1 MQEDR
6 FGLTEREAEVVR
18 CREEKMTF
26 REIGARFGISANRAS
41 QVFQDARRKLRQGER
56 YRLALERNQQCV
68 ETNFTRGELLV
79 IQRGLRTLIWK
90 KEQEIIHTLDEMRRL
105 GEEDHVYRKARELIK
120 KIEGLL

>member
-90 KEQEIIHTLDEMRRL
+90 KEQEIIHTVDEMRRL
-105 GEEDHVYRKARELIK
+105 GEEDYVYRKARELIK